1 MEILIRNKVIEA
13 IKVLYGQIVDEK
25 QVQVQTTRKEF
36 AGDKTVM
43 VFPFLR
49 FSKKTAEQT
58 AEEIGAFLVDSI
70 TELSG
75 YNIVKGFLKEFVNL
89 ANKFTFY
96 LFL

>member
-58 AEEIGAFLVDSI
+58 AEEILNGHWQSDDRTGRRLDSC
-70 TELSG
+70 L
-75 YNIVKGFLKEFVNL
+75 
-89 ANKFTFY
+89 
-96 LFL
+96 